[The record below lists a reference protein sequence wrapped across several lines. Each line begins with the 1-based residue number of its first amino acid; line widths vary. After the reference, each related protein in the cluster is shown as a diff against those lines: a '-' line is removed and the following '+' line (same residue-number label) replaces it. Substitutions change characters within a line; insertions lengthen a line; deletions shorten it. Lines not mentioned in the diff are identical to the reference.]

1 MTPTKTHPVARG
13 ETLSSIAKLYSV
25 DVHLLAKEN
34 GIVNINKLRE
44 KQIIKIPGE
53 RLRNS
58 PPAVAPKS
66 SPPAP
71 AKKGDV
77 KTFSESAEAAFTE
90 GKAMAVGWLDELLH
104 KLRTISANEH
114 VQKKESVPVPK
125 HDTPPAH
132 TPVPPRRP
140 GSRSN
145 RGLSDVKAQLKEKL
159 GREPHV
165 VVFNGVKLTENEKKQ
180 IVASVALC
188 EMNADG
194 FGSMNADQ
202 EFVGRKYGARGIGGL
217 TYSRIV
223 HIGLSYGVI
232 QYTQDSG
239 SLGKVLQ
246 KMYEK
251 NADKFVEIF
260 GGGDRN
266 IAASLITLTNAGR
279 PDTQSNANIP
289 LSGQAYWNSIRK
301 KDAGKELIELANGRT
316 KSDLPESKEI
326 RGKRVQPI
334 PAVSG
339 GPALDIWKG
348 EWQARFLAAGKVIDF
363 QEAQLEFAV
372 SEYFNH
378 ILPSAKKH
386 KVRSAMA
393 LGLIAACTIRGGVGS
408 GLSSLFYN
416 VAKELKIA
424 LPFANSDD
432 EKTCFDAI
440 AAASTHH
447 NKVGDVDVPED
458 ESRRARLLRNDEIG
472 FLTED
477 LYDIST
483 YG

>member
-13 ETLSSIAKLYSV
+13 ETLSSIAKLYAV
-25 DVHLLAKEN
+25 DVHVLAKEN
-34 GIVNINKLRE
+34 GIVNMNKLRE
-44 KQIIKIPGE
+44 KQILKIPGV
-53 RLRNS
+53 RLRNP
-58 PPAVAPKS
+58 PPAVAPKT
-66 SPPAP
+66 SPPAT
-71 AKKGDV
+71 AKKTDV
-77 KTFSESAEAAFTE
+77 KTFSESADAVLAE
-90 GKAMAVGWLDELLH
+90 GKAIALGWLDELLQ
-104 KLRTISANEH
+104 KLRTNSANEH
-114 VQKKESVPVPK
+114 VQKKESVPVPT
-125 HDTPPAH
+125 HVTPPAH
-132 TPVPPRRP
+132 TPVPPRRR
-140 GSRSN
+140 GSRSD
-145 RGLSDVKAQLKEKL
+145 RTLSDVKAHLKEKL

-202 EFVGRKYGARGIGGL
+202 EFVGRRYGARGIGGL

-239 SLGKVLQ
+239 SLGRVLQ

-251 NADKFVEIF
+251 NSAKFIEIF
-260 GGGDRN
+260 GDGDRA
-266 IAASLITLTNAGR
+266 IATSLLTLTNAGR
-279 PDTQSNANIP
+279 ADLQSNAHVP
-289 LSGQAYWNSIRK
+289 LSGQAYWNSIRRT
-301 KDAGKELIELANGRT
+301 DTGRELHTLANGAT
-316 KSDLPESKEI
+316 KSDLPVSREI

-339 GPALDIWKG
+339 GPALDIWQG
-348 EWQARFLAAGKVIDF
+348 EWKGRFLAAGKVIDF

-372 SEYFNH
+372 TEYFDH
-378 ILPSAKKH
+378 ILPLAKAK

-393 LGLIAACTIRGGVGS
+393 LGLIAACAIRGGVDS
-408 GLSSLFYN
+408 GLAKLFYR
-416 VAKELKIA
+416 VAAELGIA
-424 LPFANSDD
+424 LPFANSDA

-440 AAASTHH
+440 AAASSHH

>member
-1 MTPTKTHPVARG
+1 MTLTKTHPVAKG

-34 GIVNINKLRE
+34 GIVNLNKLRE
-44 KQIIKIPGE
+44 KQILKIPE
-53 RLRNS
+53 KRLRNS
-58 PPAVAPKS
+58 PPAVAPKA
-66 SPPAP
+66 SPVAP
-71 AKKGDV
+71 IEKGKT
-77 KTFSESAEAAFTE
+77 KTFSESAGEALAE
-90 GKAMAVGWLDELLH
+90 GKALTVGWLNELLQR
-104 KLRTISANEH
+104 LRTNSANEH
-114 VQKKESVPVPK
+114 VQKKETVPVPRQV
-125 HDTPPAH
+125 TPPQH
-132 TPVPPRRP
+132 TPAPPRRP
-140 GSRSN
+140 GSRSG
-145 RGLSDVKAQLKEKL
+145 RRLSDVKEQLKQKL

-165 VVFNGVKLTENEKKQ
+165 VVFNGVRLSENEKKQ

-194 FGSMNADQ
+194 FGSMNTDQ
-202 EFVGRKYGARGIGGL
+202 EFVGRRYGARGIGGL

-251 NADKFVEIF
+251 NSAKFIEIF
-260 GGGDRN
+260 GAGDRA
-266 IAASLITLTNAGR
+266 IAASLLTLTSSGR
-279 PDTQSNANIP
+279 PDVQSNAQVP
-289 LSGQAYWNSIRK
+289 QSGQAYWNSIRRT
-301 KDAGKELIELANGRT
+301 DAGRELKNLANGAT
-316 KSDLPESKEI
+316 KSDLPVSREI

-339 GPALDIWKG
+339 GPALDIWEG
-348 EWQARFLAAGKVIDF
+348 EWTGRFRTAGQFIDF
-363 QEAQLEFAV
+363 QEVQLEFAV

-378 ILPSAKKH
+378 ILPMAKEK

-408 GLSSLFYN
+408 DLSRLFYK
-416 VAKELKIA
+416 VAAELHIT

-440 AAASTHH
+440 AAAPAHH
-447 NKVGDVDVPED
+447 HMVGAVAVPDD
-458 ESRRARLLRNDEIG
+458 ESRRARLLRDDEIG